1 MITINKDYC
10 AANCMACRLF
20 SCPYLSKM
28 KVTYYGREILLFEVF
43 LNKYQIKH
51 MVYDFYKTKNEVL
64 KSILKE
70 EK

>member
-1 MITINKDYC
+1 
-10 AANCMACRLF
+10 
-20 SCPYLSKM
+20 M
-28 KVTYYGREILLFEVF
+28 KITYYGREILLFEVF